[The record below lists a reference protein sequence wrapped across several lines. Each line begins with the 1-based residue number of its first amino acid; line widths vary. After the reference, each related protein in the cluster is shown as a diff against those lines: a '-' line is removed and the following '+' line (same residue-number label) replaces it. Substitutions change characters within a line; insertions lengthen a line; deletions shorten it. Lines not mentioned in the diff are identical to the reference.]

1 MSNDVNPS
9 LLTTT
14 KIADN
19 GSEQKPMVPDG
30 TTIANN
36 STVKS
41 SLIAEVMF
49 TLLILFLGV
58 QLMYLYYKH
67 TAPFGPRQSE
77 LESVGI
83 TTEFV
88 EQLKRKK
95 QECLSVSEVKHC
107 KVTVVVDI
115 IPNKNVETTTNTGT
129 K

>member
-1 MSNDVNPS
+1 MSNNADPS
-9 LLTTT
+9 TT
-14 KIADN
+14 KTAGTN
-19 GSEQKPMVPDG
+19 AEQKPIVP
-30 TTIANN
+30 NN
-36 STVKS
+36 APNGHPTVKS

-107 KVTVVVDI
+107 KIPVVVDII
-115 IPNKNVETTTNTGT
+115 IPNKNVETAANTGT

>member
-1 MSNDVNPS
+1 MSNNADPS
-9 LLTTT
+9 TTQTALTN
-14 KIADN
+14 A
-19 GSEQKPMVPDG
+19 EQKPIVP
-30 TTIANN
+30 NN
-36 STVKS
+36 APNGHQTVKS

-95 QECLSVSEVKHC
+95 QECLSAGEVKHC
-107 KVTVVVDI
+107 QITVVVDI
-115 IPNKNVETTTNTGT
+115 IPTKNNETIANAGA

>member
-1 MSNDVNPS
+1 
-9 LLTTT
+9 
-14 KIADN
+14 
-19 GSEQKPMVPDG
+19 
-30 TTIANN
+30 
-36 STVKS
+36 
-41 SLIAEVMF
+41 
-49 TLLILFLGV
+49 
-58 QLMYLYYKH
+58 MYLYYKH

-107 KVTVVVDI
+107 KITVVVDI

>member
-1 MSNDVNPS
+1 MSNNADPS
-9 LLTTT
+9 TT
-14 KIADN
+14 KTAGTN
-19 GSEQKPMVPDG
+19 AEQKPIVP
-30 TTIANN
+30 NN
-36 STVKS
+36 APNGHQTVKS

-95 QECLSVSEVKHC
+95 QECLSAGEVKHC
-107 KVTVVVDI
+107 QITVVVDI
-115 IPNKNVETTTNTGT
+115 IPTKNNETIANAGA

>member
-1 MSNDVNPS
+1 MSNNTDPS
-9 LLTTT
+9 TT
-14 KIADN
+14 KTAGTN
-19 GSEQKPMVPDG
+19 TEQKPIVPDNASI
-30 TTIANN
+30 TIN

-107 KVTVVVDI
+107 KITVVVDI